1 MPEFILFQGRILRK
15 DIIKSVYTAYNHKEQ
30 TLQPA
35 VEFVGETEPLFIGR
49 PTDSP
54 EEALEIIYDFYMTLG
69 GAVDDIIKSRNDLEE
84 ESDNE

>member
-15 DIIKSVYTAYNHKEQ
+15 DIIKSVYTAYNPKEQ

-35 VEFVGETEPLFIGR
+35 FEFVGEREALFIGR